1 MGRMRMAMAALL
13 GAASLVVGGGAVAS
27 AHEGDTLFEF
37 DSMTTVSGA
46 ALGPAV
52 NDRGLVGGGKPWVI
66 TSGTGELDR
75 DGHLHVSV
83 TGLVIPVLPFN
94 GTNPLTQFAAV
105 VSCLTRKHGI
115 VNLLTAPVAT
125 GPAGDATI
133 DTTVALPRG
142 CHQPEVFVTSAG
154 GAWFAMSNLENDE
167 ED

>member
-1 MGRMRMAMAALL
+1 MGRLRMAMAALL

-27 AHEGDTLFEF
+27 ADDGDSLFQFE
-37 DSMTTVSGA
+37 SMTPVTGSAVG
-46 ALGPAV
+46 AV
-52 NDRGLVGGGKPWVI
+52 NDRGLTGGGKPWVI
-66 TSGTGELDR
+66 TSGTGELDHN
-75 DGHLHVSV
+75 GHLHVSV
-83 TGLVIPVLPFN
+83 TGLVIPVAPFN

-105 VSCLTRKHGI
+105 VSCLTPKQGI

-154 GAWFAMSNLENDE
+154 GAWFAMSNPE
-167 ED
+167 EDGD